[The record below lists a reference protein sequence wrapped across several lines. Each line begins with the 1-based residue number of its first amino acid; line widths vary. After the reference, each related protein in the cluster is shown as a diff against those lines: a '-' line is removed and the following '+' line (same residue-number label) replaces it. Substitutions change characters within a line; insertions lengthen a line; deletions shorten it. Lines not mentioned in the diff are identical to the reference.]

1 MVGRTIALIAISS
14 IIFLVSAV
22 HGNVYG
28 SLITSDSGLN
38 TNQVLRY
45 YTTASLID
53 NQSSNKEIMIV
64 LKSQLQ
70 DSDPFKSQISNNEG
84 NALNLSSTQDA
95 GPFDRRSNDGHSND
109 GHSNDGH
116 SNDGNSNNDNECEFN
131 CVESTPMRDNIPFEL
146 PSIPFP

>member
-1 MVGRTIALIAISS
+1 MAGRIIALIAISS
-14 IIFLVSAV
+14 IIFLVSAI

-28 SLITSDSGLN
+28 SLITSDNGVN

-64 LKSQLQ
+64 LKSQLE
-70 DSDPFKSQISNNEG
+70 DSDPFKSQSSNNEG
-84 NALNLSSTQDA
+84 NALNLTSTEDA
-95 GPFDRRSNDGHSND
+95 GPFDRRSNDVNSIDVNSND
-109 GHSNDGH
+109 DK
-116 SNDGNSNNDNECEFN
+116 ECEFN

>member
-22 HGNVYG
+22 HGHVYG

-64 LKSQLQ
+64 LKSQLE

-84 NALNLSSTQDA
+84 NALNLTSTQDA
-95 GPFDRRSNDGHSND
+95 GPFDRRSNDGN
-109 GHSNDGH
+109 